1 MKQKIMIGFVL
12 SMMLFGCHPSG
23 RKINGEW
30 NTHRLI
36 SKQNILANL
45 EFLASD
51 ALEGREAG
59 SRGEK
64 LAALYLSTELKKY
77 GVLPLSQDQ
86 GYLQPVDLQN
96 IRFSGQSK
104 LDLVDAQGELLHSLV
119 YGVDFIGSPRYYP
132 TLDTTIGVVFA
143 GYGITAPEFNYD
155 DYAKFDAEGK
165 VVLVYQGEPNSE
177 DSSYFGGAEDTRYSS
192 IRHKMSNAR
201 EHGAAGIIFQ
211 FGPEKTFSWDKLKD
225 YVKKGAMQ
233 LKGGAEEGE
242 KKSYSEQI
250 PAVTITG
257 NSLRY
262 FLESEKYS
270 YDSLEVLR
278 NNNQPLPGFF
288 LKKRMRVLWKF
299 DMDST
304 VRAYNVVGIIPGTD
318 PELRNEYVG
327 MGAHY
332 DHVGV
337 IRDTVYNGADDN
349 ASGTSAILEAA
360 RALAWSRD
368 NERPVLVVFHT
379 AEEKGLLGSKYM
391 AQQEDILKNLVAF
404 INLDMVGGGATD
416 SIYSV
421 GADHISKELQDL
433 TEKINARTVRFH
445 FNYHFNGENDP
456 ERIYY
461 RSDHYNYAKKGIPVV
476 FFFDHYM
483 VDYHTPG
490 DDVEKLNLEK
500 ITRVAE
506 LTYQLASELANRK
519 GRLKLNH

>member
-1 MKQKIMIGFVL
+1 
-12 SMMLFGCHPSG
+12 
-23 RKINGEW
+23 
-30 NTHRLI
+30 
-36 SKQNILANL
+36 
-45 EFLASD
+45 
-51 ALEGREAG
+51 
-59 SRGEK
+59 
-64 LAALYLSTELKKY
+64 
-77 GVLPLSQDQ
+77 
-86 GYLQPVDLQN
+86 
-96 IRFSGQSK
+96 
-104 LDLVDAQGELLHSLV
+104 
-119 YGVDFIGSPRYYP
+119 
-132 TLDTTIGVVFA
+132 
-143 GYGITAPEFNYD
+143 
-155 DYAKFDAEGK
+155 
-165 VVLVYQGEPNSE
+165 
-177 DSSYFGGAEDTRYSS
+177 
-192 IRHKMSNAR
+192 
-201 EHGAAGIIFQ
+201 
-211 FGPEKTFSWDKLKD
+211 
-225 YVKKGAMQ
+225 
-233 LKGGAEEGE
+233 
-242 KKSYSEQI
+242 
-250 PAVTITG
+250 
-257 NSLRY
+257 
-262 FLESEKYS
+262 
-270 YDSLEVLR
+270 
-278 NNNQPLPGFF
+278 
-288 LKKRMRVLWKF
+288 MRVLWKF